1 MATVFTDVGE
11 AKVADLWDGTVA
23 APADW
28 FVGWGTGAGTAA
40 KGDTDLFTPATE
52 ARVAAALSQPSAD
65 QNRHIAT
72 ITADGTKTITNAGVF
87 DAAGSGSPPSGGN
100 LVVHGDHA
108 GIGVDSGDKIEYT
121 IDLTWS

>member
-11 AKVADLWDGTVA
+11 AKVADLWDGTVV

-28 FVGWGTGAGTAA
+28 FIGWGTGAGTAA

-52 ARVAAALSQPSAD
+52 ARVAAVMSQPTAD
-65 QNRHIAT
+65 QNRHVAT

-87 DAAGSGSPPSGGN
+87 DALTAGN
-100 LVVHGDHA
+100 MVIKGDHG
-108 GIGVDSGDKIEYT
+108 GIAVDSGDKIEYT